1 MPVAR
6 KGLHS
11 LAEQGVEEVKRDH
24 SVMISD
30 V

>member
-6 KGLHS
+6 RGIRS
-11 LAEQGVEEVKRDH
+11 LAEQGVEEAKRDQ
-24 SVMISD
+24 SVMVSD